1 MKPFFCI
8 DIGDKEK
15 KYLLNG
21 AELVT
26 ASVPEELTKEY
37 RIASDKKRMLKEKAE
52 LPNILK
58 IATVLVGL
66 MAVLSVATIVMS
78 FFDAERAAAL
88 EANGYTE
95 TIGMAVV
102 GALLCGFLIFYGK
115 KRKEKVLESFEFKN
129 TEDKIKKAVE
139 KMRAELLVPADAL
152 ETEVLAFPYKVK
164 GETVEFHPSKDG
176 YKRADNCKFMLF
188 KEGESLVF
196 SALDKKFAFPI
207 SGLKCLKREKA
218 ELVLSYWHKNE
229 KYDSDNLKAYKM
241 DNRNGNVIINE
252 YLSLY
257 IEREIEESTE
267 KEIWTVNFPI
277 YEKDAVES
285 ITGLKAE

>member
-1 MKPFFCI
+1 M
-8 DIGDKEK
+8 
-15 KYLLNG
+15 
-21 AELVT
+21 
-26 ASVPEELTKEY
+26 
-37 RIASDKKRMLKEKAE
+37 
-52 LPNILK
+52 
-58 IATVLVGL
+58 
-66 MAVLSVATIVMS
+66 
-78 FFDAERAAAL
+78 
-88 EANGYTE
+88 
-95 TIGMAVV
+95 
-102 GALLCGFLIFYGK
+102 
-115 KRKEKVLESFEFKN
+115 
-129 TEDKIKKAVE
+129 
-139 KMRAELLVPADAL
+139 
-152 ETEVLAFPYKVK
+152 
-164 GETVEFHPSKDG
+164 EFHPSKDG

-257 IEREIEESTE
+257 IGREIEESTE

>member
-58 IATVLVGL
+58 IATVLAGL

-139 KMRAELLVPADAL
+139 KMRAELLQMRKASLESVRYAADRADDTVKFTDDAL
-152 ETEVLAFPYKVK
+152 MTILGVPRVFLSVVLTNY
-164 GETVEFHPSKDG
+164 
-176 YKRADNCKFMLF
+176 
-188 KEGESLVF
+188 
-196 SALDKKFAFPI
+196 
-207 SGLKCLKREKA
+207 CLMARR
-218 ELVLSYWHKNE
+218 H
-229 KYDSDNLKAYKM
+229 
-241 DNRNGNVIINE
+241 
-252 YLSLY
+252 
-257 IEREIEESTE
+257 
-267 KEIWTVNFPI
+267 
-277 YEKDAVES
+277 
-285 ITGLKAE
+285 